1 MDPATSF
8 KGFGT
13 RPGRQA
19 ALLRRRAGWVLSS
32 RAGFRRFLISD
43 GLGLFGSCFYQI
55 ILPGL
60 VLETTGSPG
69 AIAATILLAGI
80 ARISLMVPAGAL
92 SDAFSPKVLILIS
105 SVLRL
110 GILIVLGGLVA
121 LGRMNAPALWGISLA
136 FGVTEAIALPARGVL
151 TRWLAQGGQLL
162 QANSTAIGLEKMIGL
177 AGPAAAGAI
186 FAALSQSAG
195 SRLPGWNAPAEVCAF
210 AIQGLIGSASI
221 LLLLRVKATRPLPQG
236 MQPGACTAPAGSL
249 KAMVLLIFTQKSLRK
264 PFLMALGISALSA
277 APVYIGLP
285 ILAASHFAG
294 QAGIL
299 GYLMS
304 AAGGG
309 ALLGAM
315 LCGRLPHHPPPTL
328 GRIFVLA
335 TGLLGAGLAV
345 LFTTRSAGLAAL
357 ALMAIGAATSLV
369 NVFAVTHLQLETPP
383 AQLGRMMGLLN
394 LK

>member
-8 KGFGT
+8 KGFNT

-19 ALLRRRAGWVLSS
+19 ASLRRRAGWALNSS
-32 RAGFRRFLISD
+32 ASFRRFLISD
-43 GLGLFGSCFYQI
+43 GLGLFASCFYQI

-60 VLETTGSPG
+60 VLETTGSRG

-92 SDAFSPKVLILIS
+92 SDAFSPKTLILTS

-110 GILIVLGGLVA
+110 GALTVLGGLVT
-121 LGRMNAPALWGISLA
+121 LERMNAPVLLGISFV

-195 SRLPGWNAPAEVCAF
+195 SRPPGWNAPAEVCAF
-210 AIQGLIGSASI
+210 AIQGLVSGASI
-221 LLLLRVKATRPLPQG
+221 LLLLRVKAIRPLPQG
-236 MQPGACTAPAGSL
+236 AQPGVYPAADGSL
-249 KAMVLLIFTQKSLRK
+249 KELARLIIHRKSLRK
-264 PFLMALGISALSA
+264 PFLAVLTINALSA
-277 APVYIGLP
+277 GPVYIGLP

-315 LCGRLPHHPPPTL
+315 LCRRLPHHPPPAL
-328 GRIFVLA
+328 GRIFVMA
-335 TGLLGAGLAV
+335 IGLLGAGLAL
-345 LFTTRSAGLAAL
+345 LFTTGSVALAAL
-357 ALMAIGAATSLV
+357 AVMAIGAAASLV

-383 AQLGRMMGLLN
+383 VLLGRMMGLLN